1 MQEKISKLIYSHLH
15 KKEISTFQKDILND
29 VILNRNT
36 KRYNLAGYFM
46 AEKVNNEDYIKN
58 LIEQLKNIL
67 HNINFKI
74 SALCE
79 RDIENEL
86 KILESYANE
95 PFDYEGSTLIQ
106 CNIYD
111 VVNFG
116 VLVFIKIHHLI
127 VDGFSLLKLMN
138 YLHLSSLSNNLGKLD
153 YVYIKD
159 IELNIDEKLSF
170 WKEYLS

>member
-1 MQEKISKLIYSHLH
+1 MQEKISKLIYSHMQ
-15 KKEISTFQKDILND
+15 KNEISTFQKEILND
-29 VILNRNT
+29 VILNKST
-36 KRYNLAGYFM
+36 KRYNLAGYFI

-58 LIEQLKNIL
+58 LIKQLKNIL

-74 SALCE
+74 SSLNE
-79 RDIENEL
+79 GDIESEL
-86 KILESYANE
+86 KTLESYANE

-111 VVNFG
+111 IVNFG

-138 YLHLSSLSNNLGKLD
+138 YVHLSSLNNNPGKLD
-153 YVYIKD
+153 YAYIKD
-159 IELNIDEKLSF
+159 IELNTDEKLSF